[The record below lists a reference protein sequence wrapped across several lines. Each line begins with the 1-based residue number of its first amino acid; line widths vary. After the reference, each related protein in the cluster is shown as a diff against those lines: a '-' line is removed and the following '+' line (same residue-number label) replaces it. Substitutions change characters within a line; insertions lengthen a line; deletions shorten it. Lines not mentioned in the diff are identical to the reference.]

1 MPTERSG
8 HRAPSKPAVPAIP
21 AATAEV
27 GEADLEESRA
37 FNDLAASFVAAL
49 PTETWTTPE
58 GLAQLRD
65 GMLLPGQAPLDDTE
79 VIAIPGPAGDIPARV
94 RRPAAASS
102 PTGIGVTDTPGA
114 ATPAGA
120 ARGVYLDIH
129 GGGWC
134 IGDASK
140 TDQTNAGLAAELG
153 VVTVSIDYR
162 LAPEHPFP
170 AGPDDCEA
178 AAVWLCEHAEERFGT
193 DRLLIGGGSAGG
205 HLAALTLVRL
215 RDNHDLASRF
225 VGANLVFGAYDLGMT
240 PSQRLG
246 HDLIGIPTPVLEA
259 CYAHALPGLDGETRR
274 NPAWS
279 PLYADL
285 AGLPPA
291 LFTVGT
297 LDPLLDDSLFMAA
310 RWASAGNQAELAVYP
325 ESIHGFVAFPT
336 ALGLH
341 ARGRINAFLAACL
354 ER

>member
-1 MPTERSG
+1 MLTESTGQSATDTPT
-8 HRAPSKPAVPAIP
+8 ATTT
-21 AATAEV
+21 ATAEV
-27 GEADLEESRA
+27 FGEADLEESRA

-49 PTETWTTPE
+49 PTETWTSAE
-58 GLAQLRD
+58 GLAQLRE
-65 GMLLPGQAPLDDTE
+65 GMLLPGQESLDDTE

-94 RRPAAASS
+94 RRP
-102 PTGIGVTDTPGA
+102 
-114 ATPAGA
+114 PAEGTNET
-120 ARGVYLDIH
+120 ARAVYLDIH

-140 TDQTNAGLAAELG
+140 SDQSNAALAAALD

-178 AAVWLCEHAEERFGT
+178 AAVWLCEQAEDLFGT
-193 DRLLIGGGSAGG
+193 DRLLIAGASAGG
-205 HLAALTLVRL
+205 HLAALTLLRL
-215 RDNHDLASRF
+215 RDHHDLAGRF
-225 VGANLVFGAYDLGMT
+225 AGANLVFGAYDLGMT

-259 CYAHALPGLDGETRR
+259 CYTHALPGLDAEARR
-274 NPAWS
+274 DPAHS

-285 AGLPPA
+285 SGLPPA

-310 RWASAGNQAELAVYP
+310 RWAAAGNRAELAVYP

-336 ALGLH
+336 ALGNH
-341 ARGRINAFLAACL
+341 SRDRIHTFLNACL
-354 ER
+354 EP